1 MTRCRVRPSSQ
12 RFSTIWRYER
22 GPEVLVRKNM
32 VPSELGDTMIIRQI
46 SGFSKTVRC
55 WRGTRIG
62 ALVRSPAHHQKSYV
76 ENRAATVKKKSWPR
90 DWALIRPIL
99 TTDDPPRIVR
109 WVPLMG
115 ESPRR
120 E

>member
-76 ENRAATVKKKSWPR
+76 ENRAATVKKKL
-90 DWALIRPIL
+90 DTFA
-99 TTDDPPRIVR
+99 
-109 WVPLMG
+109 WVGGFSSAPNTL
-115 ESPRR
+115 P
-120 E
+120 